1 FLPHSLRG
9 QGGTYRR
16 PLHESNPWEQCGRVV
31 RIIRRKGVIGMR
43 NGQPFVCG
51 LVTAVLFASVPEGH
65 AADSFRRLKDAEIR
79 ARLAGM
85 EVTDGVH
92 WAEQY
97 MRDGTYKAFHLG
109 KPSKGK
115 WLVRDSELCL
125 DEGKGEPDCREVWIS
140 GNKIEFRGTGLEGLL
155 QAQQKRG

>member
-1 FLPHSLRG
+1 
-9 QGGTYRR
+9 
-16 PLHESNPWEQCGRVV
+16 
-31 RIIRRKGVIGMR
+31 MR
-43 NGQPFVCG
+43 ANQIFV
-51 LVTAVLFASVPEGH
+51 H
-65 AADSFRRLKDAEIR
+65 AALLLGLGSYVSLGFAADNFRKLKDGEIK

-85 EVTDGVH
+85 EITDGVH

-115 WLVRDSELCL
+115 WFVRDGELCL
-125 DEGKGEPDCREVWIS
+125 DEGKGEPDCREVWIF
-140 GNKIEFRGTGLEGLL
+140 GNKIEFRGTGLEGVL

>member
-1 FLPHSLRG
+1 MRTGQIFVLGLLGSLLG
-9 QGGTYRR
+9 
-16 PLHESNPWEQCGRVV
+16 
-31 RIIRRKGVIGMR
+31 
-43 NGQPFVCG
+43 
-51 LVTAVLFASVPEGH
+51 FAIPPQGH
-65 AADSFRRLKDAEIR
+65 ATDTFRKLKEAEIK

-109 KPSKGK
+109 KPS
-115 WLVRDSELCL
+115 VRDGELCL
-125 DEGKGEPDCREVWIS
+125 DAGKGEPNCREVWIS
-140 GNKIEFRGTGLEGLL
+140 GNKIEFRGTGFEGVL

>member
-1 FLPHSLRG
+1 MGMGQIFVYGLASAFLG
-9 QGGTYRR
+9 
-16 PLHESNPWEQCGRVV
+16 
-31 RIIRRKGVIGMR
+31 
-43 NGQPFVCG
+43 F
-51 LVTAVLFASVPEGH
+51 AFASSGH
-65 AADSFRRLKDAEIR
+65 SADTFRKLKDAEIR

-115 WLVRDSELCL
+115 WFVRDGELCL
-125 DEGKGEPDCREVWIS
+125 ESGKGEPDCREVWIS
-140 GNKIEFRGTGLEGLL
+140 GNKIEFRGTGFEGVL

>member
-1 FLPHSLRG
+1 VSLG
-9 QGGTYRR
+9 
-16 PLHESNPWEQCGRVV
+16 
-31 RIIRRKGVIGMR
+31 
-43 NGQPFVCG
+43 F
-51 LVTAVLFASVPEGH
+51 
-65 AADSFRRLKDAEIR
+65 AADNFHKLRDAEIK

-85 EVTDGVH
+85 EITDGVH

-115 WLVRDSELCL
+115 WFVRDGELCL

-140 GNKIEFRGTGLEGLL
+140 VTRSNSAVLVSRVFSRPNRSAG
-155 QAQQKRG
+155 